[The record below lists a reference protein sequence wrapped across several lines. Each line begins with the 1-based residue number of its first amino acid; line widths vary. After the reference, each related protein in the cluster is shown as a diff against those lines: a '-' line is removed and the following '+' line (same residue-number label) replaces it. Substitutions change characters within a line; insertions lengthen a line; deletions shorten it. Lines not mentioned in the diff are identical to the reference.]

1 MSEVPVAELETL
13 IQIIKE
19 GDVGRVK
26 AILDR
31 APSLA
36 SARLPDGESPVMAAV
51 YRGHREVVAALLDA
65 GADVDVFVAA
75 ATGRTDDLRRAL
87 KEAGA
92 VGAYAYDGWTPL
104 HLAAFFGRIEAA
116 RILLEAGADVHAVS
130 RNSLTNTP
138 LHAAAAGKHSEI
150 ALLLLAHGA
159 KSDPAD
165 AGGYTPRQIATQ
177 NQLGAVVEKMTSA
190 YPRTPIIDPRD

>member
-1 MSEVPVAELETL
+1 MAELETL
-13 IQIIKE
+13 IQTIKE

-26 AILDR
+26 AMLDE

-36 SARLPDGESPVMAAV
+36 SARMPDGESPVMAAV

-65 GADVDVFVAA
+65 GADVDVFAA
-75 ATGRTDDLRRAL
+75 AALGRTDDLRRAL

-92 VGAYAYDGWTPL
+92 VNAFAYDGWTPL
-104 HLAAFFGRIEAA
+104 HLAAFFGRTDAA

-138 LHAAAAGKHSEI
+138 LHAATAGKHGDV
-150 ALLLLAHGA
+150 ALLLLTHGA
-159 KSDPAD
+159 TTDTAD
-165 AGGYTPRQIATQ
+165 AGGYTPQQIAMQ
-177 NQLGAVVEKMTSA
+177 NRLGAVVEKMAALHPPVS
-190 YPRTPIIDPRD
+190 IIDPRD

>member
-1 MSEVPVAELETL
+1 VPVAELETL
-13 IQIIKE
+13 IQTIKE
-19 GDVGRVK
+19 GDLARVK
-26 AILDR
+26 AILDE
-31 APSLA
+31 APTLA

-51 YRGHREVVAALLDA
+51 YRGHRDVVAALLDA
-65 GADVDVFVAA
+65 GADVDVFAAA

-92 VGAYAYDGWTPL
+92 VSAYAYDGWTPL
-104 HLAAFFGRIEAA
+104 HLAAFFGRTDAA
-116 RILLEAGADVHAVS
+116 RILLDAGADVHAVS

-138 LHAAAAGKHSEI
+138 LHAATAGKHSEI
-150 ALLLLAHGA
+150 ALLLLSHGA

-165 AGGYTPRQIATQ
+165 AGGYTPLQIATQ
-177 NQLGAVVEKMTSA
+177 NQLEAVVEKIASL